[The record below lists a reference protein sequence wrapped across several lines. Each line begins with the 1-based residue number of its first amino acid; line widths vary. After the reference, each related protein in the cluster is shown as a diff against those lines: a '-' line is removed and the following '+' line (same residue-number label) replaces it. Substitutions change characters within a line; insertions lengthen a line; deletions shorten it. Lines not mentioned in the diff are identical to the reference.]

1 MCACMWLVSIVVVG
15 LACMALLS
23 DHEYAP
29 QFACIGYRASNH
41 NTPDFQRW
49 QCRGGYPTYVVL
61 VQVKE
66 LKPDNFTPSI
76 IKQTDDYL
84 YAEYQSPTFG
94 FVDDVEF
101 YVDEAKKQVL

>member
-1 MCACMWLVSIVVVG
+1 M
-15 LACMALLS
+15 
-23 DHEYAP
+23 
-29 QFACIGYRASNH
+29 
-41 NTPDFQRW
+41 
-49 QCRGGYPTYVVL
+49 VL

-101 YVDEAKKQVL
+101 YVDEAKKQVLSTRPSLRCTSCP